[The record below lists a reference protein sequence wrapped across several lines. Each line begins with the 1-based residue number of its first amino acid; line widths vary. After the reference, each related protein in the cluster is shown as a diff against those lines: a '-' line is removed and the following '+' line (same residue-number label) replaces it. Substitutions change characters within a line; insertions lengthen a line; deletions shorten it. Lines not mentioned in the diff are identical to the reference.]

1 MTLHYTKPLRNDASP
16 VWVGD
21 RYLNAAD
28 TEREHERVRGRLGVD
43 SEGVSTHNGGGD
55 GGHVV
60 AEERL
65 GRGAASAVHSGVV
78 PLGGGNAFGEGTQ
91 KAYCAAAECTR
102 RLCGEEVDGGALAN
116 GVGIV
121 AVVCSNAADPGAA
134 IQRLVVGQ
142 PTSDE
147 AQDRPAEQLF
157 SVAEC
162 KGVAV

>member
-78 PLGGGNAFGEGTQ
+78 ASCPSGEATRLARARKRRTVLLLSAPDDSMARRWMAVPLQMAS
-91 KAYCAAAECTR
+91 A
-102 RLCGEEVDGGALAN
+102 
-116 GVGIV
+116 
-121 AVVCSNAADPGAA
+121 
-134 IQRLVVGQ
+134 
-142 PTSDE
+142 
-147 AQDRPAEQLF
+147 
-157 SVAEC
+157 
-162 KGVAV
+162 